1 MRVTAVLTVRN
12 EGAFLLEW
20 LAHHRAVGITD
31 FLVFSNDC
39 QDGTDRMLDRL
50 QDMGWLTH
58 VPNPG
63 PWRGGPQWAALRRA
77 DRHPL
82 VRAADWLITFDVD
95 EFINVKVGDRTLSAL
110 FAALPEATAI
120 PLTWRMFGNA
130 GIERFSDAPVTGTFT
145 RAAPE
150 VLYWPWQAMM
160 FKTLY
165 RNDGSYRRMGIH
177 RPRRPDPDR
186 LATQRW
192 HDGAGHRLPAA
203 FHRSRL
209 FSDPGS
215 DPFALV
221 QLNHYALQS
230 VESFVLK
237 CDRGN
242 SFQNSQP
249 TTMDYWVDRNFNEV
263 TDDSILAV
271 PGLPLRQFLHG
282 DGLLDRLHRE
292 AVDWRRS
299 RLASLMLQEPWRALY
314 GRLLMAPSSR
324 VLGRQEAAAIWAR
337 QRGAISSAVEGRD

>member
-1 MRVTAVLTVRN
+1 MKVTAVLTVRN

-39 QDGTDRMLDRL
+39 ADGTDRMLDRL
-50 QDMGWLTH
+50 QDLGWLSH

-82 VRAADWLITFDVD
+82 VRGADWLITYDID
-95 EFINVKVGDRTLSAL
+95 EFINVKVGDHRLSAL
-110 FAALPEATAI
+110 IAALPDATAI
-120 PLTWRMFGNA
+120 PFTWRMFGSA
-130 GIERFSDAPVTGTFT
+130 GITRFADTPVTETFT

-150 VLYWPWQAMM
+150 QLFWPWQAMM

-177 RPRRPDPDR
+177 RPRKPDR
-186 LATQRW
+186 DRLDAQRW
-192 HDGAGHRLPAA
+192 FDGSGLRLPRI
-203 FHRSRL
+203 FHAERL

-215 DPFALV
+215 APFRLV
-221 QLNHYALQS
+221 QLNHYALGS
-230 VESFVLK
+230 AESFILK

-249 TTMDYWVDRNFNEV
+249 TTMDYWVDRNFNDTPDNSV
-263 TDDSILAV
+263 LAL
-271 PGLPLRQFLHG
+271 PSAGLRRDLHG
-282 DGLLDRLHRE
+282 DPVLAGLHRA
-292 AVDWRRS
+292 AVAWRRT
-299 RLASLMLQEPWRALY
+299 RFAELMASEQWRSLY
-314 GRLLMAPSSR
+314 GRLVMTPSTR
-324 VLGRQEAAAIWAR
+324 VLSRAEATAIWALR
-337 QRGAISSAVEGRD
+337 NGAM